1 MRTKP
6 LLKWLAGGVVLFV
19 LIATNVSIYQKEQLL
34 KNGAVVILELA
45 PVDPRS
51 LMQGDYMALSYA
63 ITRPLQQQ
71 LYEQS
76 NACQD
81 PGTACLPA
89 NGKIIVALDAQRRAV
104 RADFDKGQPLQPQE
118 MVMKYHLSAS
128 GLNIGTPSYFFQE
141 GHAERFAGARYGE
154 FRVDTEGTALLTY
167 LLDAQGQRILP

>member
-6 LLKWLAGGVVLFV
+6 LMKWLAGGIVLLV

-63 ITRPLQQQ
+63 ITRSLQQQ
-71 LYEQS
+71 VYEQS

-89 NGKIIVALDAQRRAV
+89 SGKIIVSLDAQHRAV

-118 MVMKYHLSAS
+118 VVMKYRSTAG

-141 GHAERFAGARYGE
+141 GHAERFARARYGE
-154 FRVDTEGTALLTY
+154 FRVDKKGTALLTY